1 MLISFPVAFWSG
13 ALITDAIGAGTGDGF
28 WFRMSVVL
36 IAMGTIGGLLA
47 SIFGYIDY
55 LTVPM
60 SKRARFVATCHL
72 SASLATIVVFA
83 VAFALRANHERS
95 PLGIAVTVLGALG
108 LLIGGFFGS
117 ELSNRFGIGVLERA
131 PQRPPRPRRRETM
144 P

>member
-13 ALITDAIGAGTGDGF
+13 ALITDAIGARSGDGF

-36 IAMGTIGGLLA
+36 IAMGTVGAVLA
-47 SIFGYIDY
+47 SIFGYIDH

-60 SKRARFVATCHL
+60 SKRARFVASCHL
-72 SASLATIVVFA
+72 FASLATVAVFA
-83 VAFALRANHERS
+83 IAFALRENNERS
-95 PLGIAVTVLGALG
+95 PLGIAVTILGALG
-108 LLIGGFFGS
+108 LLFGGYFGS

-131 PQRPPRPRRRETM
+131 PRRPQRRETT